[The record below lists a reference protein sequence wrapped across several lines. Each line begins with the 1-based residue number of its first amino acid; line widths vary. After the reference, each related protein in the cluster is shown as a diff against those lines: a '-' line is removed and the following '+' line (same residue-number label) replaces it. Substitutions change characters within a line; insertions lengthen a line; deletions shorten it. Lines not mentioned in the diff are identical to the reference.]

1 MITVVIPD
9 TGPLISLARA
19 DRLDLIDRFN
29 SPILIADAV
38 AMELRHG
45 PPAAPDRARLEAWL
59 AQSSNR
65 IQIVPTR
72 IGDVLRELH
81 DLERLLA
88 PAQRR
93 AAHRHKRRHAGEV
106 AILEMA
112 TALQGRLTAGE
123 TGLVLF
129 EDKAVTR
136 MNFGPYVRV
145 MNTWAL
151 ATILETLGVLDSAD
165 ILFDAIEATGRSL
178 DRQAWDAIGPGAP
191 DDFLA
196 SYDRTGIR
204 SGPTV
209 PPPPRTRTA
218 SPADLR
224 VLEAWVERAR
234 QGLAAVQAADA
245 DPRQEMFPEI
255 IADQEQALVRSE
267 QILADARAGHPLES
281 VTQAFLDDEHRGAT
295 LRTAR
300 AAPPPT
306 AESPAPDDSP
316 APDF

>member
-38 AMELRHG
+38 AMELLHG
-45 PPAAPDRARLEAWL
+45 PPAAPDRTRLEAWL

-65 IQIVPTR
+65 IQIVPTS

-81 DLERLLA
+81 DLQRLLS

-112 TALQGRLTAGE
+112 TALQGRLTAEE

-165 ILFDAIEATGRSL
+165 TLFDTIEATGRSL
-178 DRQAWDAIGPGAP
+178 DRQEWDAIGRGAP

-196 SYDRTGIR
+196 RGIIY
-204 SGPTV
+204 
-209 PPPPRTRTA
+209 
-218 SPADLR
+218 LK
-224 VLEAWVERAR
+224 
-234 QGLAAVQAADA
+234 
-245 DPRQEMFPEI
+245 
-255 IADQEQALVRSE
+255 
-267 QILADARAGHPLES
+267 
-281 VTQAFLDDEHRGAT
+281 
-295 LRTAR
+295 
-300 AAPPPT
+300 
-306 AESPAPDDSP
+306 
-316 APDF
+316 